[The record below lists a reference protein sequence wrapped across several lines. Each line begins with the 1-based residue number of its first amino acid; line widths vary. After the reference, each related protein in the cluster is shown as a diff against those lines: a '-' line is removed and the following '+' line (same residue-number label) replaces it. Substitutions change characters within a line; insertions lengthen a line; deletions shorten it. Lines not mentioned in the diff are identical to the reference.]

1 MTENVRIDMTN
12 FLIRFSFAGWQEGNA
27 ASLCKGGNQE
37 NVSLIINVFF
47 NDRTFMIS

>member
-1 MTENVRIDMTN
+1 MLPLYVKVAT
-12 FLIRFSFAGWQEGNA
+12 
-27 ASLCKGGNQE
+27 KE